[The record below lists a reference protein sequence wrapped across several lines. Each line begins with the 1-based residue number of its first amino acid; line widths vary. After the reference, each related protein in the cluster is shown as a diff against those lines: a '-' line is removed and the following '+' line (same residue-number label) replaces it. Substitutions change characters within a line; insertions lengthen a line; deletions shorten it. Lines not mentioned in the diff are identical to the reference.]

1 MRKSRRY
8 LAAGALSA
16 VLASLVAYAAQP
28 SLPGAPSTKDAAAA
42 DSRAPGSVW
51 VPPRVP
57 VPLPPLPPPPPPAP
71 APTHEEVGDADSFG
85 RPLKW
90 LGVAQ
95 ADVVLTEDCSLPQ
108 FEGRNCAQ
116 TLPAPAQTTFAF
128 QDAGSVTLPGNAA
141 HSLLCHWFSPMLM
154 IGYDNPFTHP
164 ATARLRYSP
173 KLRIQSEVLLDPAL
187 VNSMTGQPFA
197 GSLLTPISS
206 HEQMATTL
214 LANEQRFE
222 TLRDSNTC
230 IAGFLTRRQLVES
243 YGLTPAQAKRV
254 FARPMTI
261 SIEIEGS
268 ASYVAE
274 ASLVFGLR
282 IVGD

>member
-1 MRKSRRY
+1 AAPAGS
-8 LAAGALSA
+8 LAP
-16 VLASLVAYAAQP
+16 VWEP
-28 SLPGAPSTKDAAAA
+28 RLPIPF
-42 DSRAPGSVW
+42 
-51 VPPRVP
+51 
-57 VPLPPLPPPPPPAP
+57 PPPPPPAP
-71 APTHEEVGDADSFG
+71 APTNEEVGDADSFG

-154 IGYDNPFTHP
+154 IGYDNPFSHP

-206 HEQMATTL
+206 HEQMAT
-214 LANEQRFE
+214 
-222 TLRDSNTC
+222 
-230 IAGFLTRRQLVES
+230 
-243 YGLTPAQAKRV
+243 
-254 FARPMTI
+254 
-261 SIEIEGS
+261 
-268 ASYVAE
+268 
-274 ASLVFGLR
+274 
-282 IVGD
+282 